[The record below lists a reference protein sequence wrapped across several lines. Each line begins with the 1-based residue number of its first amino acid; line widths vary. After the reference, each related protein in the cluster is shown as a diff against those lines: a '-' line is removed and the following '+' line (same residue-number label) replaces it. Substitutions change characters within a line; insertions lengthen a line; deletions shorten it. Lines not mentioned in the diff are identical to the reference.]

1 MNVVVILANRRYSW
15 DRHIW
20 DVRLTALQDAN
31 IAAFT
36 AKLLF
41 VGAASFTRIS
51 LICFYYRL
59 VKNSGITWFNKVLH
73 ASMFFVVGL
82 GIAFTCVGIWLC
94 DPVEAYWVFPL
105 IEGHKCMNEGT
116 STLIIGIF
124 NCIADLLCTLLPIPL
139 VWKLKM
145 PAKHRTGVCILL
157 GLGFIVTIAG
167 IIRTYF
173 IWQSLINSWDETW
186 YSYPLWICAAIEIDL
201 AVVSFQKAPKN
212 YHHRYLTGIIVQV
225 LTTEDKDLC
234 MRTFLETITPSTHLD
249 LYIQSLFQI
258 LPRLLR
264 TRISHG
270 ISKSHESLPSRI
282 FSFQPRQILQQTLLL
297 FFPLQNALFHPSRT
311 PPLHHHQHHPRQHLG
326 RRRRIRHA
334 STLSSRREDPHK

>member
-212 YHHRYLTGIIVQV
+212 YHLKV
-225 LTTEDKDLC
+225 LDGNHC
-234 MRTFLETITPSTHLD
+234 
-249 LYIQSLFQI
+249 
-258 LPRLLR
+258 
-264 TRISHG
+264 
-270 ISKSHESLPSRI
+270 
-282 FSFQPRQILQQTLLL
+282 
-297 FFPLQNALFHPSRT
+297 
-311 PPLHHHQHHPRQHLG
+311 
-326 RRRRIRHA
+326 A
-334 STLSSRREDPHK
+334 SADDRG